1 MSGRTYEDK
10 TSWIAGL
17 RVVQIGL
24 IEHFYA
30 PPSSVLSLKEDTRRF
45 LTPVKTH
52 TRRCTW
58 KFEINICMDRTNMHI
73 SSSDIWVT
81 GGETKKWN
89 QPWDISG
96 LLWISGKQ
104 YTCTIHML
112 ISLFF
117 SPCTNFIQYQI
128 LYEHRS
134 LQHLPI
140 YNFGWF
146 FLVFCGTTGTCSQ
159 QGGRQSFWNRV

>member
-30 PPSSVLSLKEDTRRF
+30 PPSSVLSLKEDTRIF

-58 KFEINICMDRTNMHI
+58 KFEINIWMDRTNMHI

-117 SPCTNFIQYQI
+117 LLAQTLFNTKFYMNIDHCNIYPSII
-128 LYEHRS
+128 LVD
-134 LQHLPI
+134 
-140 YNFGWF
+140 F